1 MTNRTKFYSVNANIH
16 ITHSRSTRI
25 MNSVKVM
32 DKTKFTHTVQTL
44 SSYSINSI
52 ILVQAKQEKMLV
64 LSADM
69 TCGRPLL
76 PTAES
81 HVQVP
86 RKIRPNNGIGQFAV
100 SARSARCLIG
110 HQDASCVWFLHP
122 VTLSFDLFNFTY
134 LCPGKHLR
142 QFPFFCFSLS
152 GYKPVW
158 DR

>member
-69 TCGRPLL
+69 TCGRPSR
-76 PTAES
+76 A
-81 HVQVP
+81 
-86 RKIRPNNGIGQFAV
+86 AV
-100 SARSARCLIG
+100 SGTHSELG
-110 HQDASCVWFLHP
+110 LTV
-122 VTLSFDLFNFTY
+122 
-134 LCPGKHLR
+134 G
-142 QFPFFCFSLS
+142 
-152 GYKPVW
+152 
-158 DR
+158 